1 MTPQEIKTQAVI
13 QQLKHMEVDGETMQ
27 HILKQVGMDEQM
39 LRQLMMSMP
48 MNQVEDLIE
57 ERKELNRLT
66 KPVVVYLV

>member
-1 MTPQEIKTQAVI
+1 MTPQEIKSQAVI

-57 ERKELNRLT
+57 ERKELN
-66 KPVVVYLV
+66 

>member
-39 LRQLMMSMP
+39 LRQLMMTMP
-48 MNQVEDLIE
+48 MNQVEDLME

>member
-13 QQLKHMEVDGETMQ
+13 QQLKHMEVDGETM
-27 HILKQVGMDEQM
+27 HYILKQVGMDEQM

-48 MNQVEDLIE
+48 MNQVEDLME

>member
-1 MTPQEIKTQAVI
+1 MTPQEFRTTAVI
-13 QQLKHMEVDGETMQ
+13 QQLKQMEVDGETMQ
-27 HILKQVGMDEQM
+27 YILKQVGMDEQM
-39 LRQLMMSMP
+39 LRQLMMTMP

>member
-1 MTPQEIKTQAVI
+1 MTPQEIKSQAVI
-13 QQLKHMEVDGETMQ
+13 QLLKHMEVDGETMQ

>member
-48 MNQVEDLIE
+48 MNQVEDLME

>member
-1 MTPQEIKTQAVI
+1 MTPQEFRTTAVI
-13 QQLKHMEVDGETMQ
+13 QQLKQMEVDGETMQ

-39 LRQLMMSMP
+39 LRQLMMTMP
-48 MNQVEDLIE
+48 MNQVEDLME

>member
-1 MTPQEIKTQAVI
+1 MTPQEIKSQAII

-57 ERKELNRLT
+57 ERKELN
-66 KPVVVYLV
+66 

>member
-1 MTPQEIKTQAVI
+1 MTPQEFRTTAVI

>member
-1 MTPQEIKTQAVI
+1 MTPQEFRTTAVI
-13 QQLKHMEVDGETMQ
+13 QQLKQMEVDGEIMQ
-27 HILKQVGMDEQM
+27 HILKQVGMNEQM
-39 LRQLMMSMP
+39 LRQLMMTMP

>member
-1 MTPQEIKTQAVI
+1 MTPQEIKSQAVI

-48 MNQVEDLIE
+48 MNQVEDLME